1 MRVANVSRNRLLV
14 ENGKGQ
20 IAGTRWER
28 LWGLLG
34 RAFLAPGAGLWLP
47 GTKAVHTFGMRFA
60 IDVVFVDRHNKITH
74 LIPRMPPFRVSP
86 YVRHAVGA
94 LELPTETL
102 QATGTQLNDTLEFN
116 CAPTPQRRK

>member
-1 MRVANVSRNRLLV
+1 MRVANVTKNRLLV

-20 IAGTRWER
+20 IARTRWER

-34 RAFLAPGAGLWLP
+34 RAVLAPGTGLWLP

-86 YVRHAVGA
+86 YVRYAVGA
-94 LELPTETL
+94 LELPPETL
-102 QATGTQLNDTLEFN
+102 QATDTQLDDTLEFN
-116 CAPTPQRRK
+116 FASARGGRK